1 MVEFLGMLKVRI
13 VRGIN
18 LAVRDLL
25 SSDPYVVAT
34 LGGQVL
40 YVSPFQKLF
49 CSYSHLLQISN
60 FKRAGSCEF
69 CSLNEYVVL
78 LSYQR
83 ESSVTFLCFR
93 IVHLR
98 IFLGPAVC

>member
-25 SSDPYVVAT
+25 SSDPYVCAI

-40 YVSPFQKLF
+40 MTLDRLKCLLVS
-49 CSYSHLLQISN
+49 IS
-60 FKRAGSCEF
+60 SMP
-69 CSLNEYVVL
+69 VVL
-78 LSYQR
+78 RSRVSSAILNSGGVIDLELTYSY
-83 ESSVTFLCFR
+83 FLDVPVER
-93 IVHLR
+93 
-98 IFLGPAVC
+98 

>member
-25 SSDPYVVAT
+25 SSDPYVIAI

-40 YVSPFQKLF
+40 VTLDGSKQSSILF
-49 CSYSHLLQISN
+49 YFYYI
-60 FKRAGSCEF
+60 
-69 CSLNEYVVL
+69 
-78 LSYQR
+78 YQ
-83 ESSVTFLCFR
+83 T
-93 IVHLR
+93 
-98 IFLGPAVC
+98 